1 MCEADKSYPTL
12 YMKNNDWRYPYVI
25 GVTGGIGSGKSVI
38 ARLLQLMGV
47 PVYDCDSK
55 AKQLMCINE
64 GVRKALVETV
74 GKAVYN
80 DDSTLNRAYL
90 SSYMFGHPE
99 RVTSVNAIV
108 HPAVRAD
115 FRQWA
120 QLSKCPLVAVES
132 AILYE
137 AGMENDVDTI
147 WLVQASEALRLQ
159 RAMLRDGT
167 DEAAIK
173 RCMQSQMS
181 GEQLMH
187 RANSI
192 VYNDGEHSLIAQ
204 VCHLLRKIRT

>member
-1 MCEADKSYPTL
+1 MLHAESCT
-12 YMKNNDWRYPYVI
+12 PYKI
-25 GVTGGIGSGKSVI
+25 GVTGGIGSGKSVVS
-38 ARLLQLMGV
+38 RLLRLMDV
-47 PVYDCDSK
+47 PVYDCDSE
-55 AKQLMCINE
+55 AKRLMCSNE
-64 GVRKALVETV
+64 SVRKALIAAV
-74 GKAVYN
+74 GDEVYCA
-80 DDSTLNRAYL
+80 DGSLNRAYL
-90 SSYMFGHPE
+90 SAYMFGYPE
-99 RVTSVNAIV
+99 RVAQVNAIV

-173 RCMQSQMS
+173 RRMQSQMS

>member
-1 MCEADKSYPTL
+1 
-12 YMKNNDWRYPYVI
+12 MKDNDRRYPYAI
-25 GVTGGIGSGKSVI
+25 GVTGGIGSGKSVV

-55 AKQLMCINE
+55 AKQLMCKNE
-64 GVRKALVETV
+64 GVRKALAEAV
-74 GKAVYN
+74 GEVVYN
-80 DDSTLNRAYL
+80 GDGTLNRAYL

-99 RVTSVNAIV
+99 RVASVNTIV

-120 QLSKCPLVAVES
+120 QQSKCSIVVVES

-137 AGMENDVDTI
+137 AGMENDVDTV
-147 WLVQASEALRLQ
+147 WLVQASETLRMQ
-159 RAMLRDGT
+159 RAILRDGT

-173 RCMQSQMS
+173 RRMQSQMS
-181 GEQLMH
+181 EEELMY

-192 VYNDGEHSLIAQ
+192 VYNDGEHSLIGQ
-204 VCHLLRKIRT
+204 VWHLLQKIRT

>member
-1 MCEADKSYPTL
+1 
-12 YMKNNDWRYPYVI
+12 MKDNDRRYPYAI
-25 GVTGGIGSGKSVI
+25 GVTGSIGSGKSVV

-64 GVRKALVETV
+64 GVHKALVETV
-74 GKAVYN
+74 GEAVYN
-80 DDSTLNRAYL
+80 GDGTLNRAYL

-120 QLSKCPLVAVES
+120 QQSKCPIVAVES

-137 AGMENDVDTI
+137 AGMENDVDAV

-167 DEAAIK
+167 DETAIK
-173 RCMQSQMS
+173 RRMQSQMS
-181 GEQLMH
+181 EEELMY

-192 VYNDGEHSLIAQ
+192 VYNDGEHSLIGQ
-204 VCHLLRKIRT
+204 VWHLLQKIRI

>member
-1 MCEADKSYPTL
+1 MHEADKPYPTL
-12 YMKNNDWRYPYVI
+12 YMKNNDWRYLYVI
-25 GVTGGIGSGKSVI
+25 GVTGGIGSGKSVV

-64 GVRKALVETV
+64 GVHKALVETA
-74 GKAVYN
+74 GEAVYN
-80 DDSTLNRAYL
+80 GDGTLNRAYL

-99 RVTSVNAIV
+99 RVTAVNAIV

-120 QLSKCPLVAVES
+120 QQSKCPIVAVES

-137 AGMENDVDTI
+137 AGMENDVDAV

-173 RCMQSQMS
+173 RRMQSQMS
-181 GEQLMH
+181 EEELMY

-192 VYNDGEHSLIAQ
+192 VYNDGEHSLIGQ
-204 VCHLLRKIRT
+204 VWHLLQKIRT